1 MKYLSF
7 ALVLMLAVGGLNSFG
22 QSTAEVTWSF
32 DVTDVGPFEKDLHL
46 KASIAPGWHI
56 YSQFLPEGGPIPTR
70 IQYEEAKTLRTVG
83 QARETGEQIK
93 YYDELFEMEITCYA
107 KEVIFSQRIS
117 PPQPVSTIRGQ
128 LTYMVCNSNQC
139 IPCHETFSIRVKP

>member
-1 MKYLSF
+1 M
-7 ALVLMLAVGGLNSFG
+7 VLMLAGGRFNSYG

-32 DVTDVGPFEKDLHL
+32 EVTDVGPFEKDLHL
-46 KASIAPGWHI
+46 KANIAPGWHI

-70 IQYEEAKTLRTVG
+70 IQYEDGKTIRPVA

-93 YYDELFEMEITCYA
+93 YYDELFEMEITWYA

-117 PPQPVSTIRGQ
+117 PRQPVSTIRGQ

-139 IPCHETFSIRVKP
+139 IPCHETFSVPVKP